1 MRVLLSSCQGL
12 ANFYAPGEYSTKFLQ
27 EGSAPRSDTLP
38 YLDRKGTPLVRPTKR
53 ARGWGGCTY
62 VLSLTFKF
70 GRFAV
75 LKSSFMW
82 MLQGQYPCQNVTNS
96 VGPLLYTFY

>member
-1 MRVLLSSCQGL
+1 M
-12 ANFYAPGEYSTKFLQ
+12 
-27 EGSAPRSDTLP
+27 
-38 YLDRKGTPLVRPTKR
+38 RPTKR
-53 ARGWGGCTY
+53 ARVEGGGPY

-75 LKSSFMW
+75 LRWEESFSFSFMW
-82 MLQGQYPCQNVTNS
+82 MLQGQYPCQNVTNR